1 MKYKELF
8 DRVGYD
14 YIVIVDD
21 FGNKDSVLLEDLY
34 QAFKD
39 RLIKELS
46 VFMMDSPVIDE
57 LRKKINYIK

>member
-57 LRKKINYIK
+57 LRKKD